1 MTITISHYLTV
12 SAVLLTIGILG
23 VFLNRKSLITIL
35 MSIELILLAVNLNF
49 IAFSAALH
57 DLTGQIFTLFV
68 LAVAAAESAIGL
80 AVLVLFFR
88 NKGSVAVEDADEM
101 KG

>member
-49 IAFSAALH
+49 IAFSAALQ

>member
-1 MTITISHYLTV
+1 MSIGISHYLTV
-12 SAVLLTIGILG
+12 SAVLLIIGIMG
-23 VFLNRKSLITIL
+23 VFLNRKSVITIL

-57 DLTGQIFTLFV
+57 DLAGQIFALFV
-68 LAVAAAESAIGL
+68 LTVAAAESAIGL
-80 AVLVLFFR
+80 AILVLFFR
-88 NKGSVAVEDADEM
+88 NRGSVAVEDASEM